1 MHERDFTLLNTK
13 LFNCDDDIHYLNFLK
28 IHLSA
33 FGSRKKNV
41 NSHQFVNFKS
51 IVTFMRLLF
60 LKYLLIKIENYYKIN
75 YLKVET

>member
-1 MHERDFTLLNTK
+1 MMAERDFTLLNTK

-33 FGSRKKNV
+33 FGSKKKKCKFSSV
-41 NSHQFVNFKS
+41 CKQS